1 MEEAFKDV
9 SKAFNL
15 STKLAFGWV
24 SDTNRKTVEQGAKI
38 EDNQKGIQSNQEQ
51 IQNNVSEIS
60 GANACI
66 ELHEDRI
73 ARLEEKVKEQE
84 NTLLFQGQLVERLEG
99 QLQHSEGTVQ
109 ELMSRIDILT
119 QPVTLTHLPVQYV
132 SSIPPE
138 QFLG

>member
-24 SDTNRKTVEQGAKI
+24 SDTNRKTLEQGVKR
-38 EDNQKGIQSNQEQ
+38 EDNQKGIQSNKEQ
-51 IQNNVSEIS
+51 IQSNATEIS
-60 GANACI
+60 RAKACI
-66 ELHEDRI
+66 EIHEDRI
-73 ARLEEKVKEQE
+73 ARLEEKIKEQE
-84 NTLLFQGQLVERLEG
+84 NVLLFQGQLVERLEG

-119 QPVTLTHLPVQYV
+119 QPVTLTHLPV
-132 SSIPPE
+132 
-138 QFLG
+138 

>member
-15 STKLAFGWV
+15 STKLAIGWV

-51 IQNNVSEIS
+51 IQNNVTEIS
-60 GANACI
+60 GAKACI

-99 QLQHSEGTVQ
+99 QLQHSEGTV
-109 ELMSRIDILT
+109 
-119 QPVTLTHLPVQYV
+119 
-132 SSIPPE
+132 
-138 QFLG
+138 